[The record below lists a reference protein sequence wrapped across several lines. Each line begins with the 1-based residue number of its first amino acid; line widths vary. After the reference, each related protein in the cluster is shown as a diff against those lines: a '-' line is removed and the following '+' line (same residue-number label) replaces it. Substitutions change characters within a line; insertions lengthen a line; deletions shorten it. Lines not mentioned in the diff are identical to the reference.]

1 MPASRQSGV
10 DLSNN
15 RIATVESGP
24 SLHRDSQYFE
34 TDHLLDNL
42 QGRTFRGGFVTL
54 ISQAVKM
61 LLQVLSAAVLGR
73 LLLPR
78 DFGLLAMVMSVTA
91 FIGMF
96 KDLGLSNAT
105 VQRPKNSH
113 WQFSGLLWIHCT
125 FILDVALVVA

>member
-1 MPASRQSGV
+1 MQSGPFGY
-10 DLSNN
+10 
-15 RIATVESGP
+15 R
-24 SLHRDSQYFE
+24 HFRYFE

-42 QGRTFRGGFVTL
+42 QGRAFRGGLVTL
-54 ISQAVKM
+54 ISQAVKV

-105 VQRPKNSH
+105 VQRPKITH
-113 WQFSGLLWIHCT
+113 GQVSGLFWINCT
-125 FILDVALVVA
+125 LSHAVALVVA